1 MITKAAD
8 IIDLSVEERIQMVE
22 DIWDS
27 IAAVP
32 EAVSLS
38 EEQKRELDRRLEAYH
53 RNPDAGSPWIEVRE
67 RIRNQSGL

>member
-8 IIDLSVEERIQMVE
+8 VLDLSVEERIQMVG
-22 DIWDS
+22 DRWDS

-67 RIRNQSGL
+67 RIRDRSGL